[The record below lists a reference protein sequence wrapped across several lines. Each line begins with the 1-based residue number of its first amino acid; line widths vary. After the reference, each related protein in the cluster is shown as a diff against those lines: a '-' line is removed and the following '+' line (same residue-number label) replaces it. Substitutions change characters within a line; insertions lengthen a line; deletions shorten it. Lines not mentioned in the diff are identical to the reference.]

1 MLLDMLVAIAGQDY
15 GGGRQC
21 ASVGFAPP
29 CPGRRDP
36 KPRHLLRGGEAFFVL
51 A

>member
-21 ASVGFAPP
+21 ARVGFAPP

-36 KPRHLLRGGEAFFVL
+36 SPVTFSVVAGFFR
-51 A
+51 AA